1 MRRLFDPDSP
11 VMGCLYKVFD
21 AIVLGLLWILC
32 SLPVVTMGAASAA
45 LYTATRRCLVHSESY
60 LLRTFFSAFRE
71 NWKQATLVWLL
82 VLALL
87 GLLAVDA
94 AVFRS
99 LAAAGTA
106 WGGFYWVILALFCLV
121 LTWSAYLL
129 AYCARCQGT
138 AAEVLRISFQL
149 LMLHPIRALG
159 VLLPL
164 VGGIALALIAPGLIF
179 FLPAPVCW
187 LESRTI
193 EVIFRLH
200 MRPEDLE
207 RETA

>member
-1 MRRLFDPDSP
+1 MRRLFDLESP
-11 VMGCLYKVFD
+11 VMGCLFKVFD
-21 AIVLGLLWILC
+21 AIVLGLLWVLC

-45 LYTATRRCLVHSESY
+45 LYIATRRCLVRGESY
-60 LLRTFFSAFRE
+60 LLRTFFRAFRD

-82 VLALL
+82 ALSLLALL
-87 GLLAVDA
+87 ALDA
-94 AVFRS
+94 AMFRS
-99 LAAAGTA
+99 MAAG
-106 WGGFYWVILALFCLV
+106 GLYWVILALFCLV

-149 LMLHPIRALG
+149 LVLHPIRALG

-164 VGGIALALIAPGLIF
+164 VGGIALALIAPGLVF

-193 EVIFRLH
+193 EAVFRLH

-207 RETA
+207 RETV

>member
-1 MRRLFDPDSP
+1 MRRLFDLESP
-11 VMGCLYKVFD
+11 VMGCLFKVFD
-21 AIVLGLLWILC
+21 AIVLGLLWVVC

-45 LYTATRRCLVHSESY
+45 LYIATRRCLVRGESY
-60 LLRTFFSAFRE
+60 LLRTFFRAFRE

-82 VLALL
+82 ALSLL
-87 GLLAVDA
+87 GLLALDA
-94 AVFRS
+94 AMFRS
-99 LAAAGTA
+99 MAANGL
-106 WGGFYWVILALFCLV
+106 YWVILALFCLV

-149 LMLHPIRALG
+149 LVLHPIRALG

-164 VGGIALALIAPGLIF
+164 VGGIALALIAPGLVF

-193 EVIFRLH
+193 EAVFRLH

>member
-1 MRRLFDPDSP
+1 MRRLFDLESP
-11 VMGCLYKVFD
+11 VMGCLFKVFD
-21 AIVLGLLWILC
+21 AIVLGLLWVVC

-45 LYTATRRCLVHSESY
+45 LYIATRRCLVRGESY
-60 LLRTFFSAFRE
+60 LLRTFFRAFRE

-82 VLALL
+82 ALSLL
-87 GLLAVDA
+87 GLLALDA
-94 AVFRS
+94 AMFRS
-99 LAAAGTA
+99 MAANGL
-106 WGGFYWVILALFCLV
+106 YWVILALFCLV

-179 FLPAPVCW
+179 LLPAPVCW

-193 EVIFRLH
+193 EAVFRLH

>member
-1 MRRLFDPDSP
+1 MRRLFDLESP
-11 VMGCLYKVFD
+11 VMGCLFKVFD
-21 AIVLGLLWILC
+21 AIVLGLLWVVC

-45 LYTATRRCLVHSESY
+45 LYIATRRCLVRGESY
-60 LLRTFFSAFRE
+60 LLRTFFRAFRE

-82 VLALL
+82 ALSLL
-87 GLLAVDA
+87 GLLALDA
-94 AVFRS
+94 AMFRS
-99 LAAAGTA
+99 MAANGL
-106 WGGFYWVILALFCLV
+106 YWVILALFCLV

-149 LMLHPIRALG
+149 LVLHPIPALG

-164 VGGIALALIAPGLIF
+164 VGGIALALIAPGLVF

-193 EVIFRLH
+193 EAVFRLH

>member
-1 MRRLFDPDSP
+1 MRRLFDLESP
-11 VMGCLYKVFD
+11 VMGCLFKVFD
-21 AIVLGLLWILC
+21 AIVLGLLWVVC

-45 LYTATRRCLVHSESY
+45 LYIATRRCLVRGESY
-60 LLRTFFSAFRE
+60 LLRTFFRAFRE

-82 VLALL
+82 ALSLL
-87 GLLAVDA
+87 GLLALDA
-94 AVFRS
+94 AMFRS
-99 LAAAGTA
+99 MAANGL
-106 WGGFYWVILALFCLV
+106 YWVILALFCLV

-149 LMLHPIRALG
+149 LVLHPIRALG

-164 VGGIALALIAPGLIF
+164 VGGIALALIAPGLVF

-193 EVIFRLH
+193 EAVFRLH

-207 RETA
+207 RETV

>member
-1 MRRLFDPDSP
+1 MRRLFDLESP
-11 VMGCLYKVFD
+11 VMGCLFKVFD
-21 AIVLGLLWILC
+21 AIVLGLLWVVC

-45 LYTATRRCLVHSESY
+45 LYIATRRCLVRGESY
-60 LLRTFFSAFRE
+60 LLRTFFRAFRE

-82 VLALL
+82 ALSLL
-87 GLLAVDA
+87 GLLALDA
-94 AVFRS
+94 AMFRS
-99 LAAAGTA
+99 MAANGL
-106 WGGFYWVILALFCLV
+106 YWVILALFCLV

-149 LMLHPIRALG
+149 LVLHPIRALG

-164 VGGIALALIAPGLIF
+164 VGGIALALIAPGLGF

-193 EVIFRLH
+193 EGVFRHH
-200 MRPEDLE
+200 MRTEDLE

>member
-1 MRRLFDPDSP
+1 MRRLFDLESP
-11 VMGCLYKVFD
+11 VMGCLFKVFD
-21 AIVLGLLWILC
+21 AIVLGLLWVLC
-32 SLPVVTMGAASAA
+32 SLPIVTMGAASAA
-45 LYTATRRCLVHSESY
+45 LYIATRRCLVRGESY
-60 LLRTFFSAFRE
+60 LLRTFFRAFRE

-82 VLALL
+82 ALSLLALL
-87 GLLAVDA
+87 ALDA
-94 AVFRS
+94 AMFRS
-99 LAAAGTA
+99 MAANGL
-106 WGGFYWVILALFCLV
+106 YWVILALFCLV

-149 LMLHPIRALG
+149 LVLHPIRALG

-164 VGGIALALIAPGLIF
+164 VGGIALALIAPGLVF

-193 EVIFRLH
+193 EAVFRLH